1 MTEASAG
8 AYQGAH
14 LYWDGQWRAEN
25 GRAGWSA
32 AEPWVVV
39 TIDRLKARSMMDVLD
54 LGCGVGRHAL
64 MFAGAGLACT
74 AVDLSDAGLDVLVA
88 EAGRRGLSIQAVRAD
103 AFALPIPDEAFDYVL
118 AWNVIYHGDAERVRA
133 SIREVRRVLR
143 PGGLYQATMLSK
155 RNAEY
160 GLGVEVSPGTF
171 VQPNGGDDKR
181 YPHHYCDIHDVLDLH
196 RGLDLLAAWDEPHAK
211 PGSFHWHLLL
221 EKPLDDREA
230 PCSPRSNS

>member
-1 MTEASAG
+1 MSETPAG
-8 AYQGAH
+8 TYQGAH
-14 LYWDGQWRAEN
+14 VYWDGQWRAED

-32 AEPWVVV
+32 AEPWVAM
-39 TIDRLKARSMMDVLD
+39 TIDRLKARGALDVLD

-64 MFAGAGLACT
+64 VFAEAGLACT
-74 AVDLSDAGLDVLVA
+74 AVDLSDAGLAALRAD
-88 EAGRRGLSIQAVRAD
+88 AGRRGLSIRAVRAD
-103 AFALPIPDEAFDYVL
+103 AVALPLPDNAFDYVL

-160 GLGVEVSPGTF
+160 GRGVEVGPGTF
-171 VQPNGGDDKR
+171 VQPNSADDKR
-181 YPHHYCDIHDVLDLH
+181 HPHHYCDIDDVLELH
-196 RGLDLLAAWDEPHAK
+196 RGLDLLTAYDEPHAK

-221 EKPLDDREA
+221 ERPLEDREA
-230 PCSPRSNS
+230 PC